1 MAKYAG
7 ALCQVANGIQKTLY
21 GLKRIM
27 PLLYP
32 LKRCQT
38 LSQKERLEERK
49 GSTLKNLSTT
59 NDKKSR
65 ERTLNAL
72 GWRDAFTGAKI
83 TSTPEID
90 HKTPWTRLD
99 GDLDIRSL
107 TDDEIVENFQLL
119 TREHNLLK
127 DRMCSECKKS
137 NIRPPFLG
145 ISYWYQGGKD
155 YCGSCVGCGWYDG
168 KKWRESIN
176 SFVQNKKSDA
186 FK

>member
-1 MAKYAG
+1 MNVNSVNK
-7 ALCQVANGIQKTLY
+7 VNVKS
-21 GLKRIM
+21 KV
-27 PLLYP
+27 
-32 LKRCQT
+32 
-38 LSQKERLEERK
+38 
-49 GSTLKNLSTT
+49 KNSYISRSV
-59 NDKKSR
+59 ND
-65 ERTLNAL
+65 E
-72 GWRDAFTGAKI
+72 F
-83 TSTPEID
+83 
-90 HKTPWTRLD
+90 
-99 GDLDIRSL
+99 SL